1 MVTQISIFLPNR
13 ANQLSKVTGILM
25 KEKVNIRALTVS
37 ETADYGILRMIV
49 SDPDKAQKALQGS
62 FLVDQTDVIA
72 CALKDSPGGL
82 HEIATILGENGVNI
96 EYLYAF
102 VGKAAQSGKAA
113 QAILILRVEN
123 QMRSKA
129 IDVLETKQIK
139 IYDPEEIYSL

>member
-1 MVTQISIFLPNR
+1 MVTQISIFVPNR
-13 ANQLSKVTGILM
+13 ANQLAKVTSLLM
-25 KEKVNIRALTVS
+25 KEKINIRALTVS

-49 SDPDKAQKALQGS
+49 SDPEKAQKALQGS

-72 CALKDSPGGL
+72 CALKDKPGGL
-82 HEIATILGENGVNI
+82 HEIATILGENAVNI

-102 VGKAAQSGKAA
+102 VGKAN

-129 IDVLETKQIK
+129 IDVLQGKNIH
-139 IYDPEEIYSL
+139 IYDPDELYGL

>member
-1 MVTQISIFLPNR
+1 MVTQISIFIPNR
-13 ANQLSKVTGILM
+13 PNQLAKVTGILM

-37 ETADYGILRMIV
+37 ETSDYGILRMIV
-49 SDPDKAQKALQGS
+49 SDPDKAQKVLQSS

-102 VGKAAQSGKAA
+102 VGKAN

-123 QMRSKA
+123 KMRSKA
-129 IDVLETKQIK
+129 IDVLEAKKIK
-139 IYDPEEIYSL
+139 IFDPEEIYSL

>member
-13 ANQLSKVTGILM
+13 PNQLAKVTGLLM

-37 ETADYGILRMIV
+37 ETSDYGILRMIV
-49 SDPDKAQKALQGS
+49 SDPDKAQKILQGS

-82 HEIATILGENGVNI
+82 HEIATVLGDNDVNI

-102 VGKAAQSGKAA
+102 VGKVN

-123 QMRSKA
+123 KMRSKA
-129 IDVLETKQIK
+129 IDVLEAHKIK
-139 IYDPEEIYSL
+139 IFDPEEIYSL

>member
-13 ANQLSKVTGILM
+13 PNQLSKVTGILM

-102 VGKAAQSGKAA
+102 IGKSN
-113 QAILILRVEN
+113 QAVLILRVEN

-129 IDVLETKQIK
+129 IDVLGSKAIK
-139 IYDPEEIYSL
+139 IYDPAEIYSL

>member
-1 MVTQISIFLPNR
+1 MVTQISVFIPNR
-13 ANQLSKVTGILM
+13 PNQLAKVTSILM

-49 SDPDKAQKALQGS
+49 SDPDKAQKALQDS

-72 CALKDSPGGL
+72 CELKDKPGGL
-82 HEIATILGENGVNI
+82 HEIATILGAANVNI

-102 VGKAAQSGKAA
+102 VGKSN

-129 IDVLETKQIK
+129 IDVLESKSIK
-139 IYDPEEIYSL
+139 IYDPDEIYNL

>member
-1 MVTQISIFLPNR
+1 MVKEMVTQISIFIPNR
-13 ANQLSKVTGILM
+13 PNQLAKVTGILM

-37 ETADYGILRMIV
+37 ETSDYGILRMIV
-49 SDPDKAQKALQGS
+49 SDPDKAQKVLQSS

-102 VGKAAQSGKAA
+102 VGKAN

-123 QMRSKA
+123 KMRSKA
-129 IDVLETKQIK
+129 IDVLEAKKIK
-139 IYDPEEIYSL
+139 IFDPEEIYSL

>member
-13 ANQLSKVTGILM
+13 ANQLAKVTSILM

-37 ETADYGILRMIV
+37 ETSDYGILRMIV

-72 CALKDSPGGL
+72 CALKDTPGGL
-82 HEIATILGENGVNI
+82 HEIATILGESGVNI

-102 VGKAAQSGKAA
+102 VGKAA

-129 IDVLETKQIK
+129 IDVLEAKKIK
-139 IYDPEEIYSL
+139 IYDPEEIYSM

>member
-13 ANQLSKVTGILM
+13 ANQLAKVTGILM
-25 KEKVNIRALTVS
+25 KENVNIRALTVS
-37 ETADYGILRMIV
+37 ETSDYGILRMIV
-49 SDPDKAQKALQGS
+49 SDPDKAQRALQGS

-82 HEIATILGENGVNI
+82 NEIAMILGDNGVNI

-102 VGKAAQSGKAA
+102 VGKSA

-129 IDVLETKQIK
+129 IDVLEAKKIK
-139 IYDPEEIYSL
+139 IYDPDEIYSM